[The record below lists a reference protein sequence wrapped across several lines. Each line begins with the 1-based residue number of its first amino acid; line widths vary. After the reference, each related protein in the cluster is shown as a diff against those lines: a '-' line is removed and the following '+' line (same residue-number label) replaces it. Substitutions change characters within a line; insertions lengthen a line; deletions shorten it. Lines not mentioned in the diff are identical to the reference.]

1 MDPIFQFWNWNMDFL
16 KFALARKLLV
26 ATANSF
32 YFFKRFPRLFYVTW
46 TRYLGSKFILYI

>member
-1 MDPIFQFWNWNMDFL
+1 MDFL

-32 YFFKRFPRLFYVTW
+32 FFLNDSLDYSTSRGID
-46 TRYLGSKFILYI
+46 LGSKFVLYI